1 MVSVTGSSLRAMTTL
16 SVSRPLAADDD
27 AKRLASASNVAVV
40 LPAGTGKTELIASAT
55 GIAGE
60 TAGRQLILTHTH
72 AGVHAL
78 KARLARLRVEPRS
91 YTLSTIAGW
100 ALKWALHYPSI
111 SGLPT
116 AEPTSPDE
124 WNAVYRGVRRVL
136 ENPHLGASVRASYV
150 GGFVDEYQDCTLE
163 QHQVSLALAEL
174 MPLRVLGDPLQGI
187 FGFTGEAIR
196 WSRHVAPTFATFGVE
211 TRPWRWTAS
220 NPALG
225 RWLLELRNSLL
236 KGQAI
241 DLSAGPTVWG
251 GQAIRSNQIAQC
263 QRVAA
268 DESASAVAIL
278 KWPHECHEF
287 SKSLGGRF
295 SSMDELEG
303 RDLLQFAKDLDRAVA
318 GHNAAAVFL
327 EMAKKCFTRLPG
339 TVTTMIQNFNKN
351 KPLRITKRTTNI
363 SFVKAVSRVAEAP
376 TPTNLLIA
384 AKEMETIPGIFAHRS
399 ELWMSVKRS
408 ITVQRDEGMA
418 TTQEAAVAV
427 RDRTRESGR
436 TAELRT
442 VSRTLLVKGLEYDH
456 ALILKADLDQLNA
469 QEFYVAA
476 TRGRQTL
483 TVLSDKP
490 VLQFSAPE
498 L

>member
-1 MVSVTGSSLRAMTTL
+1 MTTL
-16 SVSRPLAADDD
+16 SVSRALAAD
-27 AKRLASASNVAVV
+27 AKRLALSSNVAVV

-55 GIAGE
+55 GIASE

-91 YTLSTIAGW
+91 YALSTIAGW

-136 ENPHLGASVRASYV
+136 ANPHLAASVRASYV

-163 QHQVSLALAEL
+163 QHQVSLALTEL

-196 WSRHVAPTFATFGVE
+196 WSRDVAPTFATFDVE
-211 TRPWRWTAS
+211 TRPWRWTVS
-220 NPALG
+220 NPELG
-225 RWLLELRNSLL
+225 RWLLELRQSLL

-241 DLSAGPTVWG
+241 DLTAGPTVWG
-251 GQAIRSNQIAQC
+251 GQAIRSNQVAQC

-268 DESASAVAIL
+268 DKAASAVAIL
-278 KWPHECHEF
+278 KWSHECHEL
-287 SKSLGGRF
+287 SKSLGGSF

-303 RDLLQFAKDLDRAVA
+303 RDLLQFAKDLDRAAA
-318 GHNAAAVFL
+318 GHDAAVVLL
-327 EMAKKCFTRLPG
+327 EMARKCFTRLPG
-339 TVTTMIQNFNKN
+339 TVRTMIQNLNEDKT
-351 KPLRITKRTTNI
+351 LGITKRTPNVP
-363 SFVKAVSRVAEAP
+363 FVKAVRRVAEAP

-384 AKEMETIPGIFAHRS
+384 AEEIETIRGIFAHRS
-399 ELWMSVKRS
+399 ELWMAVKRS
-408 ITVQRDEGMA
+408 ITVQRDEGLG
-418 TTQEAAVAV
+418 TTREAAVAV

-436 TAELRT
+436 AAEPRT

-456 ALILKADLDQLNA
+456 ALILKTDPDQLNA

-476 TRGRQTL
+476 TRGRRTL

-490 VLQFSAPE
+490 VLQFPAPE